1 MKLIMNQAF
10 LSRSLVICAVIIA
23 SLSMNSA
30 ANALNVRV
38 KIENISPSNGVGF
51 TPVWVGFHDGSFDSY
66 DGGTPAPAFI
76 EALAEDGNNS
86 LISTEFN
93 NVAGRIDGN
102 VASPSGP
109 PPLTPGESAT
119 MTFNNVDTSG
129 ANQYFSY
136 ASMVL
141 PSNDFFLANGNP
153 LAHNLSSLSIGSSPI
168 SILIGTTGGGSS
180 PVNDAGTEVEDFD
193 FVAPPNAGLNGLFPG
208 RNFDPSAGQTA
219 ANQGTAQGANIS
231 NVTGADPFGGFAN
244 ILGADLSGF
253 DFNDASL
260 YTGGAIGRIT
270 ISAIPEPTSIVM
282 MGLAVVG
289 ITMKRSNR
297 RS

>member
-1 MKLIMNQAF
+1 MKFTLNQTS
-10 LSRSLVICAVIIA
+10 LSRFIAVCAMALA

-38 KIENISPSNGVGF
+38 KVENISPSNGVAF

-66 DGGTPAPAFI
+66 DGGTPAPGFI
-76 EALAEDGNNS
+76 EALAEDGNNTP
-86 LISTEFN
+86 ISDAFN
-93 NVAGRIDGN
+93 AVSDRIDGN
-102 VASPSGP
+102 VGSSSGP

-141 PSNDFFLANGNP
+141 PSNDFFMANGNP

-193 FVAPPNAGLNGLFPG
+193 FVAPPNDGLNGLFPG
-208 RNFDPSAGQTA
+208 RSFDPSAGQTM
-219 ANQGTAQGANIS
+219 ANQGTPQGANIA

-270 ISAIPEPTSIVM
+270 ISVIPEPTSLVM
-282 MGLAVVG
+282 MGLAAIG
-289 ITMKRSNR
+289 FTMKRSNR
-297 RS
+297 RR